1 VCGYGRTLGSAVV
14 ARGKKMRWWAGLQD
28 PQCWARGGEGEWNF
42 LRMRGVEC
50 RLLSFGGAARC
61 LGRWWGSK
69 GRKVKRDNS
78 RREATAATPTQRQQ
92 ARNPQHTR
100 AAVGG
105 VAAGAHGPGSRT
117 NSSTRPAASRSGS
130 RLQHQWGNQSTTLR
144 IQSTSTT
151 GTSLA
156 RRDLSSNPCS
166 IFMTCLAISSPDR
179 GRVCTCPYIPKPAI
193 HKTRKNTAPD
203 QTSCCC
209 SLSQPP

>member
-1 VCGYGRTLGSAVV
+1 VVWNAVCFPLVV
-14 ARGKKMRWWAGLQD
+14 
-28 PQCWARGGEGEWNF
+28 
-42 LRMRGVEC
+42 LRDAWGD
-50 RLLSFGGAARC
+50 GGAAKAEK
-61 LGRWWGSK
+61 SK
-69 GRKVKRDNS
+69 GTTHAEKPQLPH
-78 RREATAATPTQRQQ
+78 PTQRQQ